1 MLFTHGGTHATNVG
15 VRQGRKLGLTCGY
28 VVVDGSWRTLKTSV
42 SLGGAGA
49 WWGEVLPRLGEGGAG
64 LYDRLIARSPADGV
78 RLPKTRRAAAAM
90 MIPSATQV
98 GAAIEEAQRPL
109 RPYVAL
115 CAFAGLRQGEAN
127 GLQVGDIDFLRR
139 TCRSR
144 ARSKQFRSEC
154 SRRASQGGI
163 QAGHLHPRSPD
174 HAAQSTHRVARHQGD
189 EGWLFGTPAARLN
202 RNSSGNL
209 WRRLRARCGLEQ
221 FTLHDLRHF
230 YASGLIAAGCDV
242 VTVQRAL
249 GHSAPSITL
258 DTYAHLWP
266 SAEDRTRKASAGLM
280 DAAFRRPGETATKD

>member
-1 MLFTHGGTHATNVG
+1 MTPPGFGDVFDT
-15 VRQGRKLGLTCGY
+15 
-28 VVVDGSWRTLKTSV
+28 RTSPSEQV
-42 SLGGAGA
+42 SD
-49 WWGEVLPRLGEGGAG
+49 ELGELPAQLETSAAAVTSNRVAAPVGIRINASSKCLGQPRMG
-64 LYDRLIARSPADGV
+64 PFGKARS
-78 RLPKTRRAAAAM
+78 
-90 MIPSATQV
+90 IS
-98 GAAIEEAQRPL
+98 AAIEEAQRPL